1 MPWVSIWYM
10 SRYLR
15 YVPLYGHRKRF
26 CHKFMF
32 ISNNRVQTQ
41 HFQNG
46 VLKPYGTNW
55 KHYYQ
60 GFHNANV
67 CLFRKQCVFWWW
79 GRLQF
84 QPCNN
89 LFFFFSKLSDFV
101 FLFCIKTG
109 EWHFPGMYLCSLI
122 IMMPDNG
129 LDSIGAGASSRHN
142 IDEILQGY
150 SHLNRGTKLI
160 SLSKIL
166 FEWMK
171 CCKVDK

>member
-1 MPWVSIWYM
+1 MVAKFNTASKVTPFNGSLYGLTSVENFVAYIVSFYCTGITQHCTVSLEVVAKNFLVICMPWVSIWYM

-26 CHKFMF
+26 CHKFML

-89 LFFFFSKLSDFV
+89 LFFFFKIIW
-101 FLFCIKTG
+101 FCILVLYQN
-109 EWHFPGMYLCSLI
+109 WWVAF
-122 IMMPDNG
+122 
-129 LDSIGAGASSRHN
+129 SS
-142 IDEILQGY
+142 
-150 SHLNRGTKLI
+150 
-160 SLSKIL
+160 
-166 FEWMK
+166 
-171 CCKVDK
+171 KVYV